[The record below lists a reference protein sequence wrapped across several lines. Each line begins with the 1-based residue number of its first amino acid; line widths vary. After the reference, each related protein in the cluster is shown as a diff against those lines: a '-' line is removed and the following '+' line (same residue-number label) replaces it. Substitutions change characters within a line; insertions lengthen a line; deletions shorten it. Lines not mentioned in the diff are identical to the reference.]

1 MEWAAINEIFFQVLP
16 FGASFVRLHESA
28 TYNSLGF
35 AACRRGCDLNRMKT
49 PPTPS
54 APMDKTPVD
63 SVPEHIGQ
71 NIDRILAFYRR
82 EERKISDS
90 QRLLETVGGFMG
102 RPSYLASVLT
112 FVALW
117 LLTNVLFKLLGFQP
131 LDPPPFFWLQG
142 IVSVGALL
150 TTTVVLITQNREAKL
165 EEQRLEL
172 ELQVNLLT
180 EQKTTKLI
188 HLLEELRRDL
198 PMVKD
203 RHDPEAAAL
212 QKPTDLEEVL
222 SALKERSDK
231 D

>member
-1 MEWAAINEIFFQVLP
+1 MTTPPA
-16 FGASFVRLHESA
+16 
-28 TYNSLGF
+28 
-35 AACRRGCDLNRMKT
+35 
-49 PPTPS
+49 PPTP
-54 APMDKTPVD
+54 PDEVPVD
-63 SVPEHIGQ
+63 SVPEHISQ
-71 NIDRILAFYRR
+71 NIDSILAFYRR
-82 EERKISDS
+82 EEQKISDS

-102 RPSYLASVLT
+102 RPSYLATVLA

-117 LLTNVLFKLLGFQP
+117 LLANGLCKLLGFQS

-142 IVSVGALL
+142 VVSLGALL

-212 QKPTDLEEVL
+212 QKPTDPKELLAALEE
-222 SALKERSDK
+222 RRDK
-231 D
+231 N

>member
-1 MEWAAINEIFFQVLP
+1 MN
-16 FGASFVRLHESA
+16 
-28 TYNSLGF
+28 
-35 AACRRGCDLNRMKT
+35 T
-49 PPTPS
+49 PHARPAPS
-54 APMDKTPVD
+54 DATPVD
-63 SVPEHIGQ
+63 SVPEHISQ
-71 NIDRILAFYRR
+71 NIDSILAFYRR
-82 EERKISDS
+82 EEQKISDS

-102 RPSYLASVLT
+102 RPSYLASVVA

-117 LLTNVLFKLLGFQP
+117 LLANALCELLGIRS

-142 IVSVGALL
+142 VVSLGALL

-188 HLLEELRRDL
+188 RLIEELRRDL

-203 RHDPEAAAL
+203 RHDPESAAL
-212 QKPTDLEEVL
+212 QKPTNPDELL
-222 SALKERSDK
+222 SALQERRDK

>member
-1 MEWAAINEIFFQVLP
+1 MNTQDTSRVPPAS
-16 FGASFVRLHESA
+16 GA
-28 TYNSLGF
+28 G
-35 AACRRGCDLNRMKT
+35 
-49 PPTPS
+49 
-54 APMDKTPVD
+54 PVEP
-63 SVPEHIGQ
+63 VPEHVSQ
-71 NIDRILAFYRR
+71 NIDSILAFYRR
-82 EERKISDS
+82 EEQKISDS
-90 QRLLETVGGFMG
+90 QRKLETLGGFMG
-102 RPSYLASVLT
+102 RPSYLAAVLA

-117 LLTNVLFKLLGFQP
+117 LLVNVAAEALGLP
-131 LDPPPFFWLQG
+131 APDPPPFSWLQG
-142 IVSVGALL
+142 IVSLGALL

-203 RHDPEAAAL
+203 RHDPEAAAM
-212 QKPTDLEEVL
+212 QKRTHPEELLAALEE
-222 SALKERSDK
+222 RRDK

>member
-1 MEWAAINEIFFQVLP
+1 MN
-16 FGASFVRLHESA
+16 
-28 TYNSLGF
+28 
-35 AACRRGCDLNRMKT
+35 
-49 PPTPS
+49 TPS
-54 APMDKTPVD
+54 AHAVTSDETPVD
-63 SVPEHIGQ
+63 SVPENISQ
-71 NIDRILAFYRR
+71 NIDSILAFYRR
-82 EERKISDS
+82 EEQKISDS

-102 RPSYLASVLT
+102 RPVYLASVLS

-117 LLTNVLFKLLGFQP
+117 LVGNALSELLGFEA

-142 IVSVGALL
+142 IVSLGALL

-165 EEQRLEL
+165 EKQRLEL

-188 HLLEELRRDL
+188 RMLEELRRDL

-212 QKPTDLEEVL
+212 QKPTDPGDVLAALEE
-222 SALKERSDK
+222 RRDK
-231 D
+231 V

>member
-1 MEWAAINEIFFQVLP
+1 MN
-16 FGASFVRLHESA
+16 
-28 TYNSLGF
+28 
-35 AACRRGCDLNRMKT
+35 T
-49 PPTPS
+49 PPAHRAPS
-54 APMDKTPVD
+54 DETPVD
-63 SVPEHIGQ
+63 SVPERISQ
-71 NIDRILAFYRR
+71 NIDSILAFYRR
-82 EERKISDS
+82 EEQKISDS

-102 RPSYLASVLT
+102 RPSYLAAVLA
-112 FVALW
+112 FIALW
-117 LLTNVLFKLLGFQP
+117 LLANALSELLGFQP
-131 LDPPPFFWLQG
+131 LDRPPFFWLQG
-142 IVSVGALL
+142 IVSLGALI

-188 HLLEELRRDL
+188 RLLEELRRDL

-212 QKPTDLEEVL
+212 QKPTDPEEVL
-222 SALKERSDK
+222 AALKERRDK